1 MTFDDILYLGQ
12 RAMLLT
18 LMLSAPM
25 LIAGIVVGLTISVLQ
40 SVTQIQE
47 MTLTF
52 VPKIVAVMVVFVLF
66 MPWMSDLMTQYI
78 RELFIGLPEM
88 VR

>member
-1 MTFDDILYLGQ
+1 MNFDDIQELGQ

-18 LMLSAPM
+18 LMLAAPM
-25 LIAGIVVGLTISVLQ
+25 LVAGIVVGLVISVLQ

-52 VPKIVAVMVVFVLF
+52 VPKIVAVMVVFLIF
-66 MPWMSDLMTQYI
+66 LPWMSDTMTQYI
-78 RELFIGLPEM
+78 RDLFTSFPEM

>member
-1 MTFDDILYLGQ
+1 MNFDDILFLGQ

-18 LMLSAPM
+18 LMLAAPM
-25 LIAGIVVGLTISVLQ
+25 LLAGIVVGLFISVLQ

-52 VPKIVAVMVVFVLF
+52 VPKIVAVMIVFLICL
-66 MPWMSDLMTQYI
+66 PWMSDLMTQYI
-78 RELFIGLPEM
+78 RELFTALPEM

>member
-1 MTFDDILYLGQ
+1 MNFDDIQSLGQ

-18 LMLSAPM
+18 LLLAAPM
-25 LIAGIVVGLTISVLQ
+25 LIAGIVVGLVVSVLQ

-52 VPKIVAVMVVFVLF
+52 VPKIVAVMLVFLIF
-66 MPWMSDLMTQYI
+66 LPWMSDMMTQYI